1 MFVILLNA
9 AATGTTASTSVLN
22 AAVPAVPGAG
32 SSVPGAG
39 SGGGAGAGAGA
50 GGAATTTTTKKPTTT
65 TMKITTTTKKPVLAN
80 TTVTPCASGWKHH
93 GHSCYKFVTTTVIFQ
108 INHNYVYTWNLLIEN
123 LGWSKL

>member
-1 MFVILLNA
+1 MFLMFVILLNA

-39 SGGGAGAGAGA
+39 SGGGAGAGGP
-50 GGAATTTTTKKPTTT
+50 ATTTTTKATT
-65 TMKITTTTKKPVLAN
+65 TMMAVTTTTKAAVAAT
-80 TTVTPCASGWKHH
+80 TTVAPCDSGWKPH

>member
-1 MFVILLNA
+1 MFLMFVILLNA

-39 SGGGAGAGAGA
+39 SGGGAGAGGP
-50 GGAATTTTTKKPTTT
+50 ATTTTTKKPTTT
-65 TMKITTTTKKPVLAN
+65 TTMKTTTTTKKTVLAT

>member
-1 MFVILLNA
+1 MFLMFVILLNV

-39 SGGGAGAGAGA
+39 SGGGAGAGGP
-50 GGAATTTTTKKPTTT
+50 ATTTTTKKPTTT
-65 TMKITTTTKKPVLAN
+65 TMKTATTTKAAVAAT
-80 TTVTPCASGWKHH
+80 TTVAPCASGWKHH

-108 INHNYVYTWNLLIEN
+108 INHSQLQ
-123 LGWSKL
+123 S

>member
-1 MFVILLNA
+1 MFLMFVILLNA

-65 TMKITTTTKKPVLAN
+65 TMKTTTTTKKTVLAT

-108 INHNYVYTWNLLIEN
+108 IQVFLTL
-123 LGWSKL
+123 S

>member
-1 MFVILLNA
+1 MFFILLNA

-39 SGGGAGAGAGA
+39 SGVGAGAGAGAGA
-50 GGAATTTTTKKPTTT
+50 GGAATTTTTKATT
-65 TMKITTTTKKPVLAN
+65 TMMAATTTTKAAVAAT
-80 TTVTPCASGWKHH
+80 TTVAPCDSGWKHH

-108 INHNYVYTWNLLIEN
+108 INH
-123 LGWSKL
+123 S

>member
-1 MFVILLNA
+1 MFLILLNA

-39 SGGGAGAGAGA
+39 SGVGAGAGA
-50 GGAATTTTTKKPTTT
+50 GAATTTTTKATPTTT
-65 TMKITTTTKKPVLAN
+65 KAAGAAA
-80 TTVTPCASGWKHH
+80 TTVAPCDSGWKHH

-108 INHNYVYTWNLLIEN
+108 INH
-123 LGWSKL
+123 S

>member
-1 MFVILLNA
+1 MFFILLNA

-39 SGGGAGAGAGA
+39 SGVGAGAGAGAGA
-50 GGAATTTTTKKPTTT
+50 GGAATTTTTKATPTTT
-65 TMKITTTTKKPVLAN
+65 KAAVAAA
-80 TTVTPCASGWKHH
+80 TTVAPCDSGWKHH

-108 INHNYVYTWNLLIEN
+108 INH
-123 LGWSKL
+123 S

>member
-1 MFVILLNA
+1 MFLMFVILLNA

-50 GGAATTTTTKKPTTT
+50 GGPATTTTTKATT
-65 TMKITTTTKKPVLAN
+65 TMMAATTTTKAAVAAT
-80 TTVTPCASGWKHH
+80 TTVAPCDSGWKHH
-93 GHSCYKFVTTTVIFQ
+93 GHSCYKFVTTTVISDKSF
-108 INHNYVYTWNLLIEN
+108 ITA
-123 LGWSKL
+123 